1 MSKDRNRRAPSSAA
15 TRSEE
20 SGHGDRP
27 LAWPGDPEGL
37 TADAVDFEALAH
49 VLANTCRR
57 GGRLRRFHSLA
68 AHAVLMS
75 EEIEALGEPGTG
87 DGRAVAL
94 HALLVDASVA
104 WLGPEAASSQRGA
117 ERLKRLNG
125 IVDRAVRESAGLDA
139 EPSPEQAELLRFVA
153 RMAEAAEDRDLPGA
167 RDGAAS
173 AVAFPPLKRRI
184 RTVDPDRAARLWLD
198 RFQAL
203 KGPKGAKQGHIAPGL
218 EKSLQ
223 ENDQAHQEETHVA
236 RMRRMRTQTEAG
248 GTSDED

>member
-1 MSKDRNRRAPSSAA
+1 MSKDRNRRAPLSATSPKRTA
-15 TRSEE
+15 ARAEE
-20 SGHGDRP
+20 PGPGDRP

-37 TADAVDFEALAH
+37 TPDAVDFEALAH
-49 VLANTCRR
+49 VLANTCRL
-57 GGRLRRFHSLA
+57 GGRLGRFHSLA
-68 AHAVLMS
+68 AHGVLMS
-75 EEIEALGEPGTG
+75 EEIEAFEGSG
-87 DGRAVAL
+87 DRREAAL

-139 EPSPEQAELLRFVA
+139 EPSHEQAELLRFVA

-184 RTVDPDRAARLWLD
+184 RTVEPGRAARLWLE
-198 RFQAL
+198 RLRAL
-203 KGPKGAKQGHIAPGL
+203 KGSKGAGRDAIAPIP
-218 EKSLQ
+218 EESSKK
-223 ENDQAHQEETHVA
+223 NNQAPPEESHVTHEETA
-236 RMRRMRTQTEAG
+236 PERTG
-248 GTSDED
+248 S